1 MSLGDGVYRSRCLL
15 VRRFINR
22 ECFRKRFCST
32 YLSPDATS
40 VRRLCV
46 VLSGSLWLRRGEEL
60 RSGERGCPAPP
71 KLDEEKLRTFC
82 YLYLSV
88 FSVLLL
94 HYAYISFLRAFAYPT
109 CDECLPSVFWRSSI
123 CWLHG

>member
-1 MSLGDGVYRSRCLL
+1 MSQTEYGFTLRILW
-15 VRRFINR
+15 
-22 ECFRKRFCST
+22 
-32 YLSPDATS
+32 LSPDATS

-88 FSVLLL
+88 FSVFPPAPLRVPYSRVVARRWGVSLALSVGATLYQQGMFPQAFLLDIL
-94 HYAYISFLRAFAYPT
+94 IA
-109 CDECLPSVFWRSSI
+109 
-123 CWLHG
+123 